1 MSFGTVEQAIAD
13 VRAGKL
19 VIVADDEDREN
30 EGDLVGAA
38 DRVTPEMINFMATHG
53 RGLICLTLMPERC
66 QALGL
71 TPMAE
76 HNTEAHETAF
86 TVSVDAAARFGV
98 TTGISAADR
107 ATTIRVAIGPAT
119 IPSDLRR
126 PGHVFPLRARP
137 GGVLQRVG
145 QTEASVDLAR
155 LAGLYPAGVICEIL
169 AEDGTLM
176 RRPQLELFAKQHGL
190 TFITVAQLVAYRLQN
205 ERLVHRVAEA
215 RLPTPHGEF
224 RIIGYRNDVDN
235 AEHVALVYGDVA
247 GKPSVLVRMHSR
259 CLTGDVFH
267 SARCD
272 CGWQLDNAMRMIG
285 QAGSG
290 VVVYLDQ
297 EGRGIGLL
305 NKLKAYELQDQGHDT
320 VEANEKLGFKADLRN
335 YGIGAQILLDLGLSS
350 IRVLTNNP
358 MKLVGLEGYG
368 LEIVERLPIVPPPS
382 DEERALRCDRG
393 ARMRDPRR
401 DAAFRVRRG
410 GSRAGARQRRARAS
424 HRGGIWRAD
433 HGNRGSGVGATQ

>member
-1 MSFGTVEQAIAD
+1 MPFASVEQAIQD
-13 VRAGKL
+13 IRDGKL
-19 VIVADDEDREN
+19 VIVADDEQREN

-38 DRVTPEMINFMATHG
+38 ERVTPASINFMATHG
-53 RGLICLTLMPERC
+53 RGLICLTLNPDRC

-71 TPMAE
+71 AQMTDV
-76 HNTEAHETAF
+76 NTEGHETAF

-107 ATTIRVAIGPAT
+107 AATIRVAIDPAT
-119 IPSDLRR
+119 VPADLRR

-169 AEDGTLM
+169 NPDGSM
-176 RRPQLELFAKQHGL
+176 ARRPELERFAAEHDL
-190 TFITVAQLVAYRLQN
+190 SFITVAQLVAHRLQN

-215 RLPTPHGEF
+215 RLPTRHGEF
-224 RIIGYRNDVDN
+224 KLVGYRNDVDA

-247 GKPSVLVRMHSR
+247 GQANTLVRMHSR
-259 CLTGDVFH
+259 CLTGDVFG

-272 CGWQLDNAMRMIG
+272 CGWQLQSAMRAIAQEG
-285 QAGSG
+285 RG

-305 NKLKAYELQDQGHDT
+305 NKLKAYELQDAGADT
-320 VEANEKLGFKADLRN
+320 VTANERLGFKPDLRN

-368 LEIVERLPIVPPPS
+368 LEIVERVPIVPDPS
-382 DEERALRCDRG
+382 DENRSYLDVK
-393 ARMRDPRR
+393 RDKLGH
-401 DAAFRVRRG
+401 FLT
-410 GSRAGARQRRARAS
+410 
-424 HRGGIWRAD
+424 H
-433 HGNRGSGVGATQ
+433 